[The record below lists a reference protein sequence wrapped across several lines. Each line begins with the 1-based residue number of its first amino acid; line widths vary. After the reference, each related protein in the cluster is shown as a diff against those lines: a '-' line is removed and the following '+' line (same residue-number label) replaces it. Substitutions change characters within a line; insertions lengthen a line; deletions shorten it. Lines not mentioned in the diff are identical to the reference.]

1 MISGL
6 HHYALE
12 VPDLEV
18 AEGFLHDF
26 GLETGEK
33 DGSLVA
39 QCPGR
44 AQEQIRLV
52 QAPAK
57 RLHHVSFTL
66 QPGHHSTRSARP
78 GPGRHTSH
86 RAAARRHRGRAV
98 DPRPGRHRRATTRR
112 GPGAGPARRRGA
124 VQRGRQPAA
133 DRRGPVAAGHRGRAP
148 PPAGPHPAVH
158 RAAAGDDR
166 LLHPGARPA
175 GQRPHPRPGHL
186 PERRPG
192 DHHIFGF
199 IASSHRGLPPRQLRG
214 AVYRRDRDRGRPD
227 AGPGPRAGWGLGRHT
242 IGSNFFHYNPDPWG
256 SWIEWF
262 SDIDQI
268 DDCWVA
274 SDWEVPPHLWGTPPP
289 ETFLAQ
295 QGTRGLSPDVIAEFR
310 RTAYSSNCIHF
321 RPDGTR
327 WPLRR
332 SPDPPAGSARRPST
346 RESIMSRDVT
356 QIFADI
362 DAFDPD
368 KFVAH
373 LTPTRPSASA
383 TPTRSPVARQ

>member
-1 MISGL
+1 VISGL

-18 AEGFLHDF
+18 AEGFLQDF

-44 AQEQIRLV
+44 TQEQIRLV

-66 QPGHHSTRSARP
+66 SPGSLDSVREALDRAGSPVIEPPPGATEDGLWIRDPDGTAVQLLDEPQAPARP
-78 GPGRHTSH
+78 VDEVLFNVGGSRQRIGVAQWRQATEDVLPRRLGHTLLFTAQPQQLTDFYTQVLGLRVSD
-86 RAAARRHRGRAV
+86 RIRGLV
-98 DPRPGRHRRATTRR
+98 TFLN
-112 GPGAGPARRRGA
+112 AG
-124 VQRGRQPAA
+124 
-133 DRRGPVAAGHRGRAP
+133 
-148 PPAGPHPAVH
+148 
-158 RAAAGDDR
+158 
-166 LLHPGARPA
+166 
-175 GQRPHPRPGHL
+175 
-186 PERRPG
+186 PG

-199 IASSHRGLPPRQLRG
+199 IASSHRGFHHASFEVPSIDAIALG
-214 AVYRRDRDRGRPD
+214 ADRMRARGREP
-227 AGPGPRAGWGLGRHT
+227 GWGLGRHT

-289 ETFLAQ
+289 ETFLANQ
-295 QGTRGLSPDVIAEFR
+295 EPEA
-310 RTAYSSNCIHF
+310 
-321 RPDGTR
+321 
-327 WPLRR
+327 
-332 SPDPPAGSARRPST
+332 
-346 RESIMSRDVT
+346 
-356 QIFADI
+356 
-362 DAFDPD
+362 
-368 KFVAH
+368 
-373 LTPTRPSASA
+373 
-383 TPTRSPVARQ
+383 

>member
-18 AEGFLHDF
+18 AEGFLQDF

-44 AQEQIRLV
+44 TQEQIRLI

-66 QPGHHSTRSARP
+66 SPGSLDSVREALD
-78 GPGRHTSH
+78 
-86 RAAARRHRGRAV
+86 RAGTPV
-98 DPRPGRHRRATTRR
+98 IESP
-112 GPGAGPARRRGA
+112 PGATEDGLWIRDPDGTA
-124 VQRGRQPAA
+124 VQLLDEAQ
-133 DRRGPVAAGHRGRAP
+133 AP
-148 PPAGPHPAVH
+148 
-158 RAAAGDDR
+158 
-166 LLHPGARPA
+166 ARPA
-175 GQRPHPRPGHL
+175 GEVLFNVGGSRQRIGVAQWRQATGDVLPRRLGHTL
-186 PERRPG
+186 LFTAQPQQMTDFYTQVLGLRLSDRIRGLVTFLNAGPG

-199 IASSHRGLPPRQLRG
+199 IASSHRGFHHASFEVPSIDAIAVG
-214 AVYRRDRDRGRPD
+214 ADRMRARGR
-227 AGPGPRAGWGLGRHT
+227 GPGWGLGRHT

-274 SDWEVPPHLWGTPPP
+274 GDWEVPPHLWGAPPP
-289 ETFLAQ
+289 ESFLA
-295 QGTRGLSPDVIAEFR
+295 
-310 RTAYSSNCIHF
+310 N
-321 RPDGTR
+321 
-327 WPLRR
+327 
-332 SPDPPAGSARRPST
+332 
-346 RESIMSRDVT
+346 REPE
-356 QIFADI
+356 A
-362 DAFDPD
+362 
-368 KFVAH
+368 
-373 LTPTRPSASA
+373 
-383 TPTRSPVARQ
+383 